1 MPRSFI
7 SSLIGE
13 LKMATRNYRQA
24 KRSRE
29 ESRKKRQ
36 QEKMLRKVNR
46 GAAGEPAS
54 GTDPA
59 PSAADDTNKVAS

>member
-7 SSLIGE
+7 SSLTGE

-29 ESRKKRQ
+29 ETRKKRQ
-36 QEKMLRKVNR
+36 QAKMLRKVNR
-46 GAAGEPAS
+46 GAAGEPAP
-54 GTDPA
+54 GTDLGPNA
-59 PSAADDTNKVAS
+59 VDGTNKAAS

>member
-1 MPRSFI
+1 
-7 SSLIGE
+7 
-13 LKMATRNYRQA
+13 MATRNYRQA

-46 GAAGEPAS
+46 GAVVEPVS
-54 GTDPA
+54 VPDPEPDVANAAEKRA
-59 PSAADDTNKVAS
+59 P